1 MIDNKAKNRLD
12 EIDKV
17 LANLTNINKKLYY
30 KAKESDLDED
40 TIDFLI
46 YIAELLQNLQLDL
59 KDANIN
65 FIKDF
70 IPSSFEKKQLLCR
83 TIAEKSDMEQEQ
95 YKKQLEFAKYISDSE
110 SMREESI
117 AIRH

>member
-1 MIDNKAKNRLD
+1 MIDNKAKSRLD

-30 KAKESDLDED
+30 KAKENDLDED
-40 TIDFLI
+40 TIAFLI

-59 KDANIN
+59 KDVNIN

-70 IPSSFEKKQLLCR
+70 IPSSFEKKQLLCQ
-83 TIAEKSDMEQEQ
+83 TIAEKSNMEQEQ
-95 YKKQLEFAKYISDSE
+95 YQKQIEAAKYIHEKE
-110 SMREESI
+110 SM